1 MHPIRMAVWSAL
13 LLLAASLGAAPI
25 TYALVGVTFD
35 DGGTA
40 SGSFTFDPATNTFTN
55 VNITTTTGSARSGA
69 VYQFVCG
76 QDVPSCTGLAPNS
89 TEVLNLTSGAANQT
103 GLPGLALFFTGV
115 GGTPPA
121 GLGASSYIDISNSSL
136 SVGAG
141 QEASCLDAACSQPTN
156 PSRVTVAGFVVAVSE
171 LVSYSANLNI
181 GDSYVN
187 LTNSGSS
194 GGNLCANVF
203 TFDPAE
209 ELISCC
215 TCTVTPNALQSLS
228 VVKSLISNPLT
239 PAIPTAVTVKIVPTA
254 GACNASNVS
263 TGNLQPGLLA
273 WETSLHAAPT
283 TPATYAVTETP
294 FASGSFSAAD
304 LVHISSTCGFIQADG
319 SGFGIC
325 TGCTGGGLGAS
336 SSSH

>member
-1 MHPIRMAVWSAL
+1 MHPIRLAVWSAL
-13 LLLAASLGAAPI
+13 LLSAVSISAAPI

-40 SGSFTFDPATNTFTN
+40 SGSFTFDPATNTFSD

-76 QDVPSCTGLAPNS
+76 QDVPNCTGVAPNS
-89 TEVLNLTSGAANQT
+89 TQVLNLTSTAADQT

-115 GGTPPA
+115 GGVPPA
-121 GLGASSYIDISNSSL
+121 GLGASTKIDISNSSL

-156 PSRVTVAGFVVAVSE
+156 PSRVTVAGFVIAVND
-171 LVSYSANLNI
+171 LIRYSANLNV
-181 GDSYVN
+181 GDAYVDI
-187 LTNSGSS
+187 TNTGSS
-194 GGNLCANVF
+194 GGNLCANIF

-215 TCTVTPNALQSLS
+215 TCTVTPNGLQSLS
-228 VVKSLISNPLT
+228 VLKSLISNPLT
-239 PAIPTAVTVKIVPTA
+239 PAVPTAVTIKIVTTA
-254 GACNASNVS
+254 GTCNASNVS
-263 TGNLQPGLLA
+263 TANLQPGLLA
-273 WETSLHAAPT
+273 WGTSLHAAST
-283 TPATYAVTETP
+283 TPVSYAVTETA
-294 FASGSFSAAD
+294 FANGSFSAAD
-304 LVHISSTCGFIQADG
+304 LSHISATCGFIQSNG

-325 TGCTGGGLGAS
+325 KGCAAGGLGGS
-336 SSSH
+336 SSIQ